1 LAWYFGQVW
10 PSDIGVAKPF
20 YFLFMP
26 SYWFPIPT
34 TASTEEVV
42 SGIQLAEDTWRK
54 EGGNLEKGNPQKVPE
69 EIVNEK
75 LTGAPS
81 VVLDH
86 LKKTF
91 GTQVA
96 VNNLSFKMY
105 ENQIF
110 ALLGHNGAGKVS
122 TRVNIHFFPFLKIIL
137 FLADHYYQHAYRL
150 NCSRLL

>member
-10 PSDIGVAKPF
+10 PSDVGVAKPF

-26 SYWFPIPT
+26 SYWFPTPNT
-34 TASTEEVV
+34 VSTEEVY
-42 SGIQLAEDTWRK
+42 SGIQLADTSARSA
-54 EGGNLEKGNPQKVPE
+54 GNLEKGSQSIPE
-69 EIVNEK
+69 EPVNEK
-75 LTGAPS
+75 LAGAPT
-81 VVLDH
+81 VILDR

-122 TRVNIHFFPFLKIIL
+122 CGYL
-137 FLADHYYQHAYRL
+137 
-150 NCSRLL
+150 